1 MLYSGFE
8 DAVDAILRKHPE
20 YAPDAYDFMREALDE
35 TARQMTAGRSNP
47 HLSAEELYMGFCAY
61 ALHEYGPMAA
71 AVMEHWGIENSSDV
85 GNIVY
90 NLIEVGVFG
99 KQEGDTREQFN
110 DLPPMHD
117 ILDFPYLPE
126 PQPKKKRS

>member
-1 MLYSGFE
+1 MLYSSFE
-8 DAVDAILRKHPE
+8 DAVDAVLRKHPE

-35 TARQMTAGRSNP
+35 TSRRFAAGRSNP

-61 ALHEYGPMAA
+61 ALSEYGPMAA
-71 AVMEHWGIENSSDV
+71 AVMEHWGVESSSDV

-99 KQEGDTREQFN
+99 KQSGDTREQFDN
-110 DLPPMHD
+110 LMPLQD
-117 ILDFPYLPE
+117 ILDAPYLSE
-126 PQPKKKRS
+126 TQQHQ